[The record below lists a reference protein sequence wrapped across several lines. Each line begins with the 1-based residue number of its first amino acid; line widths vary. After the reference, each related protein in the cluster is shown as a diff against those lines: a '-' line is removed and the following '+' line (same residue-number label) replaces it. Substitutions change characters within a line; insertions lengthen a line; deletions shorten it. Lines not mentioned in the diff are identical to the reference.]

1 MLHTRYDAR
10 HLLSD
15 GGISRPFQT
24 DSGRLSPSGW
34 SDLPSDAEDTFFF
47 SASEKLRGCDR
58 GLKENDGAQI
68 QKWRCV
74 CACCSTPCL
83 LVLADASGG
92 HVDVKPITVQ
102 QSVEDVLKVIALAKP
117 QANIPLYNHT
127 GQKLA
132 W

>member
-1 MLHTRYDAR
+1 MEKKTSHQHHMRTR
-10 HLLSD
+10 
-15 GGISRPFQT
+15 
-24 DSGRLSPSGW
+24 
-34 SDLPSDAEDTFFF
+34 TFFF

-92 HVDVKPITVQ
+92 HVDVKPITVDAQ
-102 QSVEDVLKVIALAKP
+102 TIPHAAATTTSATKVAQAL
-117 QANIPLYNHT
+117 IPSFQLLT
-127 GQKLA
+127 T
-132 W
+132 